1 MLQITDAIAIPDDEF
16 AWAYARAGGP
26 GGQNVNKVASKAELR
41 WPLDASPSVAP
52 AVKARL
58 RAAHPAHV
66 TVDGEFIITSQE
78 YRDQERNRQRCLE
91 KLADMLRTAATPP
104 KPRVKTKPS
113 KASKRQAAAAGREE
127 EAVHPQSEPSGR
139 RRRVRSRRAGR
150 CRYTVRVTRPEES
163 HHATASRHPRA
174 LRGVSTA
181 RR

>member
-41 WPLDASPSVAP
+41 WPLDASPSVTP

-66 TVDGEFIITSQE
+66 TTDGEFLITSQE

-91 KLADMLRTAATPP
+91 KLADMLREAATPP

-113 KASKRQAAAAGREE
+113 KASKRRRLDAKKK
-127 EAVHPQSEPSGR
+127 QSTR
-139 RRRVRSRRAGR
+139 KANRRVGGD
-150 CRYTVRVTRPEES
+150 E
-163 HHATASRHPRA
+163 
-174 LRGVSTA
+174 
-181 RR
+181 